1 MIKLNVVGDSSIRNF
16 IDEKDFNYTFKA
28 SINSEKSLVNFYCSS
43 DFFINSS
50 T

>member
-1 MIKLNVVGDSSIRNF
+1 MIKLNVVGDLVRNF